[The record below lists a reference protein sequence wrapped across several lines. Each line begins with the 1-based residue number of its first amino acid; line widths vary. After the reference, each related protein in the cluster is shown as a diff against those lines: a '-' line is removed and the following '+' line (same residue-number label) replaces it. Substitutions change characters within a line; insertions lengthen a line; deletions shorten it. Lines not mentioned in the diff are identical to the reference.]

1 MHVCFFN
8 RSYWPDFGATGQL
21 LTELAED
28 LVRVHGWDVT
38 VVAGYPLRSNA
49 LASPKLPQGSE
60 GGSLPSSEW
69 RNGVHILRAAG
80 STLDPKQFV
89 GRAANY
95 VSYFTT
101 AALKGLTI
109 RKPDVVVALTDPPI
123 IGLAAL
129 ATASKAGAPFVF
141 LCEDIFPEV
150 ATLLEDFHSKTVN
163 AALTRVNRFL
173 VRRARRVIALG
184 DTMKR
189 RLVEGK
195 GADPAKVSVIHN
207 WADCSAVTPG
217 PRDNPFARQ
226 HGLVDRFV
234 VLHAGNIGLSQEL
247 EIVLHAAA
255 HLRDRPDIV
264 FVFVGDGA
272 KKKDL
277 EDLAARRDLCNVVFL
292 PYQPREAMDQ
302 SYATADA
309 SLVSLRRGLAGVIV
323 PSKVYN
329 VLASGRPCIAA
340 VEDDCEVAQIVHEA
354 DCGFVINPGD
364 AAALRTRVL
373 ELAGDR
379 DRATAMGARARCAA
393 LQFDRP
399 RQIAAYN
406 GLLKEVAARC

>member
-8 RSYWPDFGATGQL
+8 RSYWPDVSATGQL
-21 LTELAED
+21 LTELADD

-38 VVAGYPLRSNA
+38 VVAGYPLRSDAA
-49 LASPKLPQGSE
+49 LPP
-60 GGSLPSSEW
+60 SEW
-69 RNGVHILRAAG
+69 RNGVQIVRAVG
-80 STLDPKQFV
+80 STLDPQRFV
-89 GRAANY
+89 GRATNY
-95 VSYFTT
+95 VSYFAS
-101 AALKGLTI
+101 AAVKGLAI

-129 ATASKAGAPFVF
+129 AVAAKAHAPFVF

-150 ATLLEDFHSKTVN
+150 AALLEDFHSDVVD
-163 AALTRVNRFL
+163 AALTRINRFL
-173 VRRARRVIALG
+173 VRKATRIVALG

-189 RLVEGK
+189 RLVDGK
-195 GADPAKVSVIHN
+195 GADPSKVTVIHN
-207 WADCSAVTPG
+207 WADCRSVAPG

-234 VLHAGNIGLSQEL
+234 VLHAGNIGLSQDL
-247 EIVLHAAA
+247 EIVLHAAEQ
-255 HLRDRPDIV
+255 LRERPDVV

-277 EDLAARRDLCNVVFL
+277 QDMAARRDLRNVMFL
-292 PYQPREAMDQ
+292 PFQPRETMDQ

-309 SLVSLRRGLAGVIV
+309 SLVSLKRGLAGVIV

-340 VEDDCEVAQIVHEA
+340 VEHDCEVADIIHRH
-354 DCGFVINPGD
+354 DCGFVIAPGD
-364 AAALRTRVL
+364 ASALRARVL
-373 ELAGDR
+373 ELTADR
-379 DRATAMGARARCAA
+379 ERAIAMGTRARCAA

-399 RQIAAYN
+399 RQVAAYDAV
-406 GLLKEVAARC
+406 LREVASRC